1 MIAPDPEKPTARQ
14 RYERALEA
22 LKQASHRLRRAE
34 LQHRKIHLSPYR
46 AEVQAARQE
55 YEAVAGQ
62 RISNRAEQPRGAL
75 AKPYDPED
83 REAQKKDPKRV
94 TNFPSAC

>member
-46 AEVQAARQE
+46 AEVQAAR
-55 YEAVAGQ
+55 
-62 RISNRAEQPRGAL
+62 RAEQPRGAL